1 MMMRPLFESL
11 PLKLMSLAFAFLL
24 WLLIAGERT
33 SEMGMT
39 VAVELQNFPRE
50 LELTGEPVNAV
61 EVRLRAS
68 PGMIQRIVPGE
79 VSAQVNL
86 VGFGAGEHIV
96 HLTED
101 SIRMPFGVKVVKIS
115 PAVLTFHLERT
126 LRKVVPIQPR
136 LLGRPAEGFEV
147 AEVTSEP
154 AEVRLEGPTSRVDEV
169 ESAFTEPV
177 SVDGARDT
185 VTETVTI
192 GIADPL
198 LRVLVTPR
206 VRVTARVRE
215 QHDTRVIKGVA
226 VEVRGGAAE
235 IRPQRVDVTLTGP
248 AASLPALASTDL
260 RAYADPAR
268 IVDGRI
274 PVTVEIGSG
283 HAGVEVKE
291 VSPTH
296 VVLRAEA
303 PAGVR

>member
-1 MMMRPLFESL
+1 MMRALLDSL
-11 PLKLMSLAFAFLL
+11 PLKLMSLGLAVLL
-24 WLLIAGERT
+24 WLLVAGERT
-33 SEMGMT
+33 SEMGLS
-39 VAVELQNFPRE
+39 VPVELQNFPRE

-86 VGFGAGEHIV
+86 VGFGEGEHIV

-126 LRKVVPIQPR
+126 QRKVVPVQPR

-147 AEVTSEP
+147 AEVTSQP
-154 AEVRLEGPTSRVDEV
+154 AEVRVEGPTSRVDEV

-177 SVDGARDT
+177 SVDGAKET
-185 VTETVTI
+185 VTDDVTI

-206 VRVTARVRE
+206 VKVTARIRE
-215 QHDTRVIKGVA
+215 RHATRTIKGVA
-226 VEVRGGAAE
+226 VEVRGGADTP
-235 IRPQRVDVTLTGP
+235 RPHRVDVTVTGP
-248 AASLPALASTDL
+248 ASALPGLVAADVHAYVDAA
-260 RAYADPAR
+260 RATG
-268 IVDGRI
+268 GRV
-274 PVTVEIGSG
+274 PVAVEIAPG
-283 HAGVEVKE
+283 HAGIEVKE
-291 VSPTH
+291 CDPAEVI
-296 VVLRAEA
+296 LRAGGS
-303 PAGVR
+303 AGAR

>member
-1 MMMRPLFESL
+1 MILRPLLDSL
-11 PLKLMSLAFAFLL
+11 PLKLMSLAFAVLL

-39 VAVELQNFPRE
+39 VPVELQNFPRE

-86 VGFGAGEHIV
+86 VGFGEGEHIV

-115 PAVLTFHLERT
+115 PAVLTFRLERT
-126 LRKVVPIQPR
+126 LRKMVPVQPR

-154 AEVRLEGPTSRVDEV
+154 AEVRLEGPTSRMDEV

-177 SVDGARDT
+177 SVDAARDT
-185 VTETVTI
+185 VIETVTI

-206 VRVTARVRE
+206 VKVTAHVRQRHE
-215 QHDTRVIKGVA
+215 TRTIRGVP
-226 VEVRGGAAE
+226 VELRGSAGG
-235 IRPQRVDVTLTGP
+235 IRPDRVDVTLTGP
-248 AASLPALASTDL
+248 AALLPEMTAADL
-260 RAYADPAR
+260 RAFADAAR
-268 IVDGRI
+268 ATAGRV
-274 PVTVEIGSG
+274 PVTVEITSG
-283 HAGVEVKE
+283 HTGVEVKE
-291 VSPTH
+291 TSPPD
-296 VVLRAEA
+296 VVLRLPA
-303 PAGVR
+303 PARPR

>member
-1 MMMRPLFESL
+1 MMLRPLLVSL
-11 PLKLMSLAFAFLL
+11 PLKLMSLAFAVLL

-39 VAVELQNFPRE
+39 VPVELQNFPRE

-86 VGFGAGEHIV
+86 VGFGEGEHIV

-115 PAVLTFHLERT
+115 PAVLTFRLERT
-126 LRKVVPIQPR
+126 LRKMVPVQPR

-154 AEVRLEGPTSRVDEV
+154 AEVRLEGPTSRMDEV

-177 SVDGARDT
+177 SVDAARDT
-185 VTETVTI
+185 VIETVTI

-198 LRVLVTPR
+198 LRVLMTPR
-206 VRVTARVRE
+206 VKVTARVRQRHE
-215 QHDTRVIKGVA
+215 TRTIRGVP
-226 VEVRGGAAE
+226 VELRGAAGG
-235 IRPQRVDVTLTGP
+235 IRPERVDVTLTGP
-248 AASLPALASTDL
+248 ATSLPEMTAADL
-260 RAYADPAR
+260 RAFADAAR
-268 IVDGRI
+268 VTAGRV
-274 PVTVEIGSG
+274 PVTVEIASG
-283 HAGVEVKE
+283 HTGVEVKE
-291 VSPTH
+291 TSPPD
-296 VVLRAEA
+296 VLLRLSA
-303 PAGVR
+303 PARPR